1 MFALKRKSTNT
12 TSIHIRGAQTTF
24 PDGINFAIA
33 SVSPP
38 IGLYSDTTEEATL
51 KHFMQVTAGSVI
63 WFQAVSFFSQFSA
76 LKAGTK
82 NSLTTQVDLTLKHQ
96 NTSSVTK
103 AWTPMATFLP

>member
-1 MFALKRKSTNT
+1 MFALKKKSTNT
-12 TSIHIRGAQTTF
+12 ASIHIRGAQTTF
-24 PDGINFAIA
+24 PHGINFAIA

-63 WFQAVSFFSQFSA
+63 WFQAVSFFPQFSA
-76 LKAGTK
+76 LRAGTT
-82 NSLTTQVDLTLKHQ
+82 NSLTTQVDLTLTYQ
-96 NTSSVTK
+96 NTSPVTK